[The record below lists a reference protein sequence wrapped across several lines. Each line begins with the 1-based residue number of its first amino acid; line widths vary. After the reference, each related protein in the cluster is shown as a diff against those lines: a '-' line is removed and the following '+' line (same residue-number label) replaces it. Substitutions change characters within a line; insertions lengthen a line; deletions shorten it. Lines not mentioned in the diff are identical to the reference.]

1 MKFRVDVD
9 CTPQELRTFFGMP
22 DVEPMQKA
30 VMDEMQRRM
39 VTSMDQFSPASVMK
53 DWFAPMTAMQQAFT
67 SAMTGAAG
75 AAAASTGYRRPGTDR
90 RLATHDG
97 QHLTQDHSAS
107 GGPIA
112 LLRRRRTSLR
122 AGCYASR

>member
-9 CTPQELRTFFGMP
+9 CTPQELRTFLGMP

-39 VTSMDQFSPASVMK
+39 VSSMDQFSPTSVMK

-67 SAMTGAAG
+67 SAMTAGAAG
-75 AAAASTGYRRPGTDR
+75 ARQAGQSRPAGDAASSDR
-90 RLATHDG
+90 ADEHGEESPRG
-97 QHLTQDHSAS
+97 
-107 GGPIA
+107 
-112 LLRRRRTSLR
+112 
-122 AGCYASR
+122 

>member
-9 CTPQELRTFFGMP
+9 CTPQELRTFLGMP

-39 VTSMDQFSPASVMK
+39 VSSMDQFSPTSVMK

-75 AAAASTGYRRPGTDR
+75 AAAASTDT
-90 RLATHDG
+90 A
-97 QHLTQDHSAS
+97 
-107 GGPIA
+107 GPA
-112 LLRRRRTSLR
+112 RTAGSQRTTGSTSRRTTAR
-122 AGCYASR
+122 QADRSRSSGDAEQA